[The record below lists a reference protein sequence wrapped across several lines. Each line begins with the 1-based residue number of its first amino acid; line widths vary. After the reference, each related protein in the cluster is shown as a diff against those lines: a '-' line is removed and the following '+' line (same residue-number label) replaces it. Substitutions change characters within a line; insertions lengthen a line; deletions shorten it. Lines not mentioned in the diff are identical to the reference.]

1 MELKYQVQSAR
12 PVVEP
17 PSLSSPRIWS
27 HPHQGSV
34 KDRKALALLLAPK
47 TKVSLVNAQR
57 CRAPITGSSVV
68 GRDGGGTQE
77 GEVRF
82 AAMLRRFT
90 WSSFVGGAGRGTQE
104 TEVELPA
111 LLGKPLHKHRS
122 LIRYVRL

>member
-1 MELKYQVQSAR
+1 MKYQARSAH

-17 PSLSSPRIWS
+17 PSLSSPRTWS
-27 HPHQGSV
+27 QAHQGSV

-47 TKVSLVNAQR
+47 TIVSLVNAQR
-57 CRAPITGSSVV
+57 CHAPFTGSSVV
-68 GRDGGGTQE
+68 GGDGGDTQE

-82 AAMLRRFT
+82 AEMPRGFI
-90 WSSFVGGAGRGTQE
+90 WSSIVGGAGRGTQE

-122 LIRYVRL
+122 LIRYVRS

>member
-17 PSLSSPRIWS
+17 PSLSSPRTWS
-27 HPHQGSV
+27 QAHQGSV

-57 CRAPITGSSVV
+57 CRAPVTGSSVV

-82 AAMLRRFT
+82 AAMPRRFT
-90 WSSFVGGAGRGTQE
+90 WSSIVVGAGHGTQE
-104 TEVELPA
+104 AEVQPTA
-111 LLGKPLHKHRS
+111 LLGKLLRKH
-122 LIRYVRL
+122 IGHVRYVRL